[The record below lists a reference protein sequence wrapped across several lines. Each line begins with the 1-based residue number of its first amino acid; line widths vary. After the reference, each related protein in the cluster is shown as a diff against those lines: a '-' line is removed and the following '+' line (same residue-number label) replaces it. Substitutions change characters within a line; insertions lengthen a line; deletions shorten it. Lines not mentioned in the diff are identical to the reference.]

1 MASLTSVLW
10 HFFLTIV
17 VHFSMAKKPQ
27 MKLGK
32 LLLVDLLSSFEVVYI
47 SHEPS
52 ESFSYWKVKKEFF

>member
-1 MASLTSVLW
+1 
-10 HFFLTIV
+10 
-17 VHFSMAKKPQ
+17 MAKKPQ

-32 LLLVDLLSSFEVVYI
+32 LLLVDLLSSFEAVYI